1 MPKRL
6 SKANQRNR
14 LRLLAYRQG
23 ISVGEL
29 KHRLKSE
36 DVQESHNPTAPQ
48 EAAAQEGVV
57 QEGAAQEA
65 AVPAPPGG
73 TTTVTPPG
81 VTTITS
87 IGALPGGTK
96 SAAPPPHTKRA
107 RVSLAQEISVGRGCG
122 REEGEVSA
130 MGAWGGRAREL
141 ESFLSLREEG
151 DGRRI
156 GVGPN
161 CASDQESFSSPED
174 GEASAMGI
182 GQGRAREEVEE
193 SAMGTWRGRSR
204 ELESFLSLHEEG
216 DDSAMGVR
224 PGRAIDQE
232 LFILPEEGEQST
244 MVGGP
249 LSKYLSSGPFF
260 PFFSF
265 FGLTAVLKILS
276 FRALALG

>member
-48 EAAAQEGVV
+48 EEAAQEGVV

-122 REEGEVSA
+122 QEEGEVSA

-141 ESFLSLREEG
+141 ESFLSL
-151 DGRRI
+151 
-156 GVGPN
+156 
-161 CASDQESFSSPED
+161 
-174 GEASAMGI
+174 
-182 GQGRAREEVEE
+182 
-193 SAMGTWRGRSR
+193 
-204 ELESFLSLHEEG
+204 
-216 DDSAMGVR
+216 
-224 PGRAIDQE
+224 
-232 LFILPEEGEQST
+232 
-244 MVGGP
+244 
-249 LSKYLSSGPFF
+249 
-260 PFFSF
+260 
-265 FGLTAVLKILS
+265 
-276 FRALALG
+276 

>member
-57 QEGAAQEA
+57 QEGSAQEA

-96 SAAPPPHTKRA
+96 SAALPPHTKRA

-122 REEGEVSA
+122 QEEGEVSA
-130 MGAWGGRAREL
+130 MGA
-141 ESFLSLREEG
+141 
-151 DGRRI
+151 
-156 GVGPN
+156 
-161 CASDQESFSSPED
+161 
-174 GEASAMGI
+174 
-182 GQGRAREEVEE
+182 
-193 SAMGTWRGRSR
+193 
-204 ELESFLSLHEEG
+204 
-216 DDSAMGVR
+216 
-224 PGRAIDQE
+224 
-232 LFILPEEGEQST
+232 
-244 MVGGP
+244 
-249 LSKYLSSGPFF
+249 
-260 PFFSF
+260 
-265 FGLTAVLKILS
+265 
-276 FRALALG
+276 